1 MAATFVA
8 AASPTSGSEAERAY
22 LERIA
27 EAPLLT
33 AAEEIALAKRVE
45 AGDEAAR
52 QQMIEANLRL
62 VVYVARRYL
71 GHGLS
76 LLDLVQEG
84 NIGLM
89 RAVERYDHRRGVRFS
104 TCAYWWIR
112 QAVTRALSV
121 QSRTVRL
128 PESAV
133 FERRALTAT
142 RSRLEDELGREAT
155 TAEVA
160 AAADVSE
167 RRVRELREAPREPL
181 SLDTSPAGDDEL
193 LLGGIVADDAT
204 EQPEAAA
211 EATCMREAVREML
224 EGLPPR
230 ERVILALRHGLV
242 DDIER
247 NNCEIGRAMGV
258 SREYIR
264 LLARRAMA
272 TLEARPEAAH
282 LVDFLE

>member
-167 RRVRELREAPREPL
+167 
-181 SLDTSPAGDDEL
+181 
-193 LLGGIVADDAT
+193 
-204 EQPEAAA
+204 QPEAAA